1 MSGDKKLMRVAGL
14 PAVSALFANAP
25 DRVERLFFTEKM
37 KTQTGSFTA
46 ILARRHKPYRLLG
59 DEELERVAGSVMHG
73 GVVAFAEPAE
83 ISDFDPI
90 LAAEWA
96 KDGQPLVM
104 LDGIGNPQN
113 LGAIIRSAAFFGHKR
128 IVLSDHPSQ
137 ALPSDAAYRI
147 AQGGMEHIELYRT
160 QRFAAVLKQIQGIYR
175 IIGTALEGGTA
186 MNSLPKS
193 DLPDAIVLGNE
204 ERGLPP
210 ATLKACDV
218 IATIP
223 GGGAVQSLNVS
234 ASAAIFLYALTA
246 HRT

>member
-1 MSGDKKLMRVAGL
+1 MAEKKLMRVAGL
-14 PAVSALFANAP
+14 PAVSALFASAP
-25 DRVERLFFTEKM
+25 ERVERLFFTEKM
-37 KTQTGSFTA
+37 KTQTGSFTG
-46 ILARRHKPYRLLG
+46 ILARRRKPYRLLG

-73 GVVAFAEPAE
+73 GVVAFALPAP
-83 ISDFDPI
+83 IADFDPSI
-90 LAAEWA
+90 AAEWA
-96 KDGQPLVM
+96 RDGQPLVM

-160 QRFAAVLKQIQGIYR
+160 IRFATVLKQLHGIYR
-175 IIGTALEGGTA
+175 IIGTALEGGVP

-204 ERGLPP
+204 ERGLPG
-210 ATLKACDV
+210 ATLKACDA

-223 GGGAVQSLNVS
+223 GGGAVQSLNVA